1 MPHAKPTFCSLFGPS
16 GPGLQRT
23 QTGVTELIVDIVD
36 AANRT
41 ANAKQALNQMF
52 DGNGKATGA
61 YQYGGLPVWHAS
73 SGNGQQ
79 SVCLFYT
86 MNGFT
91 AQVLAIGEHKTST
104 SYKLE
109 WGPTPGAFSKNAT
122 IQLAN

>member
-61 YQYGGLPVWHAS
+61 VSTADCR
-73 SGNGQQ
+73 SGTPHPATG
-79 SVCLFYT
+79 SRAYAC
-86 MNGFT
+86 FT
-91 AQVLAIGEHKTST
+91 
-104 SYKLE
+104 
-109 WGPTPGAFSKNAT
+109 P
-122 IQLAN
+122 